1 MNELI
6 NKLLQYKHLIKYV
19 DYNSN
24 AIVFNEGDICREIG
38 IVIKGEI
45 SISTITYAEKEE
57 TINIIKE
64 GELFGDFLVFSPN
77 PVYLGIGIT
86 NKKTTIAFIKRESI
100 LNIFIENKDILCA
113 YLSYT
118 SLKAIQLKLQKKL
131 LSHKN
136 IEDRIIYYFTIT
148 KENPVYISSITD
160 FSKKLALP
168 RPSVSRSLKVME
180 EKNIIKREKH
190 FFYLLNKS

>member
-64 GELFGDFLVFSPN
+64 GELFGDFLAFSPN

-118 SLKAIQLKLQKKL
+118 SLKAIQLKLQTKL

>member
-45 SISTITYAEKEE
+45 SISTFTYAEKEE

-118 SLKAIQLKLQKKL
+118 SLKAIQLKLQTKL

>member
-24 AIVFNEGDICREIG
+24 TIVFNEGDICREIG

-77 PVYLGIGIT
+77 PVYLGIGVT

-100 LNIFIENKDILCA
+100 LNIFIENRDILSA
-113 YLSYT
+113 YLSYA
-118 SLKAIQLKLQKKL
+118 SLKAIQLKLQTKL

-136 IEDRIIYYFTIT
+136 IEDRIICYFTIT

-180 EKNIIKREKH
+180 QKKIIKREKH

>member
-100 LNIFIENKDILCA
+100 LNIFIEDKDILCA

-118 SLKAIQLKLQKKL
+118 SLKAIQLKLQTKL

-180 EKNIIKREKH
+180 QKNIIKREKH

>member
-118 SLKAIQLKLQKKL
+118 SLKAIQLKLQTKL

-180 EKNIIKREKH
+180 QKNIIKREKH

>member
-118 SLKAIQLKLQKKL
+118 SLKAIQLKLQTKL

-136 IEDRIIYYFTIT
+136 IRSRIIYYLEINNYSIKKNISFLA
-148 KENPVYISSITD
+148 KELV
-160 FSKKLALP
+160 LP
-168 RPSVSRSLKVME
+168 RPSVSREISKMINE
-180 EKNIIKREKH
+180 DIIYIKNNKIIYKKT
-190 FFYLLNKS
+190 

>member
-100 LNIFIENKDILCA
+100 LNIFIENRDILSA
-113 YLSYT
+113 YLSYA
-118 SLKAIQLKLQKKL
+118 SLKAIQLKLQTKL

>member
-100 LNIFIENKDILCA
+100 LNIFIEDKDILCA

-118 SLKAIQLKLQKKL
+118 SLKAIQLKLQTKL

>member
-118 SLKAIQLKLQKKL
+118 TLKAIQLKLQTKL